1 MMRILILSGF
11 AFMFLELHLNGNL
24 NKYINTKYSY
34 LSVIAI
40 VLLVLLLI
48 FEIIRGFLDERAEKL
63 ANAAVTCEHPLDED
77 HQHTPGAHSHSAH
90 SHHDHHEFHGHSHY
104 QPSVWKRTLASII
117 LIFPVITG
125 IFFPVETLDSSF
137 VKAKGFSFPSMEEKL
152 SNPGY
157 HQFLKPDISIF
168 YGEAGYKKLSQEDM
182 SEIINLNKI
191 ILNDKN
197 YLKNLEV
204 IYNNPASFLGRT
216 IGFDGFVYKGD
227 QVDNNHYFVFR
238 FGFIHCVADSGVYG
252 MLVEFPKGTV
262 LKDDQ
267 WVHVTGQLSSDL
279 YLPFRQTMPI
289 LRAEEWNHI
298 EEPSNPY
305 VYRFF

>member
-1 MMRILILSGF
+1 MMRVLILSGL
-11 AFMFLELHLNGNL
+11 AFMFLQLHLNGDL

-48 FEIIRGFLDERAEKL
+48 FEIVRGFLEERAEKL
-63 ANAAVTCEHPLDED
+63 ANAAAACD
-77 HQHTPGAHSHSAH
+77 
-90 SHHDHHEFHGHSHY
+90 HDHHEFHGHSHFE
-104 QPSVWKRTLASII
+104 PSVWKRTLGSLI

-168 YGEAGYKKLSQEDM
+168 YGEAGYQKLTQKDM
-182 SEIINLNKI
+182 SDIINLKEI
-191 ILNDKN
+191 VLNDKN
-197 YLKNLEV
+197 YLRSLEV
-204 IYNNPASFLGRT
+204 IYNNPASFLGKT

-227 QVDNNHYFVFR
+227 QVDENHYFVFR

-262 LKDDQ
+262 LQDDQ
-267 WVHVTGQLSSDL
+267 WVHVTGKLSSEL
-279 YLPFRQTMPI
+279 YLPFKQTIPM
-289 LRAEEWNHI
+289 LRADEWNDI
-298 EEPSNPY
+298 TEPSNPY